1 MRDVFGR
8 GIGIRH
14 LGAILGLLAVAAPS
28 AAMAPALIAAPMVHV
43 AVVASGAASH
53 SAVEAKDAGGA
64 AAHNAQSHI
73 DTALAARLDE
83 LSSKTGA
90 WQWTDLIERGRIAIG
105 QGDFGGAAIAFEA
118 ATQCA
123 PDDAARVM
131 TQYCLA
137 TCLIAKAQAL
147 PRIKSQ
153 KAGIIAAG
161 QAIVSDASQPHPMRD
176 RLLRQAGEIL
186 NATQCRVPQSMEIA
200 ALRVTAWSLLN
211 DNVERMAAEH
221 HARFLDP
228 SKEGTPRCDLVT
240 IGVIALVVFVSGKFA
255 LETFTFDGYLEP
267 EQRMAILKV
276 CDSGARVTGGLLA
289 GGGLVEVFMTE
300 LVK

>member
-1 MRDVFGR
+1 MRHVFGR
-8 GIGIRH
+8 GFDIRH
-14 LGAILGLLAVAAPS
+14 LGAILGLLAVTAPS
-28 AAMAPALIAAPMVHV
+28 VAMAPALIAAPMVHV
-43 AVVASGAASH
+43 AVAASAAAAH
-53 SAVEAKDAGGA
+53 SQAEATDAGA
-64 AAHNAQSHI
+64 AAAFNAQV
-73 DTALAARLDE
+73 DVDAALAARLDE
-83 LSSKTGA
+83 LRSKTGSWEWA
-90 WQWTDLIERGRIAIG
+90 DLIERGRIAIG
-105 QGDFGGAAIAFEA
+105 QGDFGGAVTAFETA
-118 ATQCA
+118 AQCA
-123 PDDAARVM
+123 PDTAARAM

-137 TCLIAKAQAL
+137 TACIAKAQAL
-147 PRIKSQ
+147 PRVKSQ
-153 KAGIIAAG
+153 KAGIVQAG
-161 QAIVSDASQPHPMRD
+161 KALVSDTSQPHPMREP
-176 RLLRQAGEIL
+176 LLRQAGEIL
-186 NATQCRVPQSMEIA
+186 NATQCDVPQSMEIA
-200 ALRVTAWSLLN
+200 AMRVTAWSLLN

-267 EQRMAILKV
+267 EQRLAILKV